1 MTNIQE
7 MMLAICFGCCTG
19 IIIGNTIFLVTL
31 AITSIVDKIRK
42 HKEKKRK
49 RKTTTLSDK
58 K

>member
-49 RKTTTLSDK
+49 RKTTTLSD
-58 K
+58 